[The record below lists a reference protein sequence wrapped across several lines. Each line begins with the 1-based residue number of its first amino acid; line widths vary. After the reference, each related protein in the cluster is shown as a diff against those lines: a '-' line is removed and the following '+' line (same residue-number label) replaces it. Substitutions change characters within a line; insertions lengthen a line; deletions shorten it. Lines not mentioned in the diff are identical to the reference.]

1 MSDKTE
7 DFLAFYNG
15 DDTSVEDTTPEEASS
30 EEATSEEA
38 SSESSS
44 EEVAPPEP
52 EELSKESKGLL
63 AKAQD
68 EKKKRQDLEK
78 QLEEM
83 KVQIEKLAQ
92 SKQPEAEAEAP
103 KITEPDTLDEGYT
116 PYIKSLISNEVI
128 KVKTELSREQALE
141 KGGDD
146 FVEAEKFFMD
156 HANEADIANA
166 LKASNPAKYV
176 FETVQKFQDQQKLQD
191 PDYVKKLEAE
201 IREKV
206 LKELQ
211 GEIPKTKLE
220 SKSILGKGSVAVK
233 DSNEQPVD
241 VFEMYNKESSF

>member
-7 DFLAFYNG
+7 DFLAFYDNG
-15 DDTSVEDTTPEEASS
+15 DDTSTEDTTPEEASS

-78 QLEEM
+78 QLDEM
-83 KVQIEKLAQ
+83 KAQIEKLAQ
-92 SKQPEAEAEAP
+92 SKQPEAEAP
-103 KITEPDTLDEGYT
+103 KITEPDTLDEAYT
-116 PYIKSLISNEVI
+116 PYIKSLISNEVT

-141 KGGDD
+141 KWGDD
-146 FVEAEKFFMD
+146 FIEAEKFFMD

-176 FETVQKFQDQQKLQD
+176 FETVKKHKDQQKLQD

-241 VFEMYNKESSF
+241 VFEMYNKESAF